1 MEINDMVIQL
11 CKLEKYKEALNLLQ
25 NGENI
30 LEVLL

>member
-1 MEINDMVIQL
+1 MVIQL

-30 LEVLL
+30 LEVLFF